1 MVETFLM
8 VAFALDSDTEGDS
21 DGSMLT
27 RAALVSLYANLD
39 FQLYVFVH
47 AALFS
52 ETATFEH
59 AEMKFLTE
67 TTVDLDELGDPA
79 LSEDFQRFRDRI
91 SGVPRILCRRLTEE
105 DLNISLGDRAGSNLL
120 AYKSVRDDLMHTGV
134 GKQIPRVTKSELY
147 EAYLAVQAYFRQLG
161 ALAPKLFGVYT
172 FLTDETTALEKKRI
186 AKGLHKS

>member
-1 MVETFLM
+1 MNWVIPRCLRIFSGSGIAYREYRVFS
-8 VAFALDSDTEGDS
+8 AGDS
-21 DGSMLT
+21 
-27 RAALVSLYANLD
+27 R
-39 FQLYVFVH
+39 
-47 AALFS
+47 
-52 ETATFEH
+52 
-59 AEMKFLTE
+59 KK
-67 TTVDLDELGDPA
+67 
-79 LSEDFQRFRDRI
+79 
-91 SGVPRILCRRLTEE
+91 

-134 GKQIPRVTKSELY
+134 GKQIPRVNKSELY